1 MAMSNQLKTVLN
13 KTSLALCLAAILGTT
28 SVARANHELYR
39 APAESTS
46 KHQVAQ
52 HGPFAANAFV
62 PSRNGNVGLDRDD
75 PPGSQ
80 FQSQG
85 GIDDPF

>member
-1 MAMSNQLKTVLN
+1 MGMFN
-13 KTSLALCLAAILGTT
+13 KTNLALRLAAILGTT
-28 SVARANHELYR
+28 SVAHANHELYR

-46 KHQVAQ
+46 KHQVAP

-62 PSRNGNVGLDRDD
+62 PSRNGNAGLDRDD

-85 GIDDPF
+85 GIDDPY